1 MSYSFF
7 RKLENFKII
16 LGSQS
21 PRRKQLLAGLGL
33 NFEVM
38 IRPVDETIPFALK
51 GSEAAVYL
59 AERKWNAFEKECAL
73 KNQIVITADT
83 LVCLNNELIG
93 KPVDDAEAFEMLSKL
108 SGNVHEVFTGVKAGN
123 AYYAE
128 SFAVKTEVWFKTM
141 PEEEIKYYINEFK
154 PFDKAGAY
162 GAQDWIGLTAVEKI
176 NGSFFNVMGLPSKE
190 VYELLIRICNKLLP

>member
-73 KNQIVITADT
+73 KKSN
-83 LVCLNNELIG
+83 CHNRRHPG
-93 KPVDDAEAFEMLSKL
+93 
-108 SGNVHEVFTGVKAGN
+108 
-123 AYYAE
+123 
-128 SFAVKTEVWFKTM
+128 M
-141 PEEEIKYYINEFK
+141 PEQRTDRKT
-154 PFDKAGAY
+154 G
-162 GAQDWIGLTAVEKI
+162 
-176 NGSFFNVMGLPSKE
+176 
-190 VYELLIRICNKLLP
+190 